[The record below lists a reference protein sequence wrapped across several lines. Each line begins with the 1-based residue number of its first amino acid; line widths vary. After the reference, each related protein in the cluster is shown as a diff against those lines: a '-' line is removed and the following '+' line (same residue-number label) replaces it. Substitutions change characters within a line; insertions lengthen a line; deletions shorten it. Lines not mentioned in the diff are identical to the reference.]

1 MSYSNS
7 IRRIRV
13 LATLIIVLYHCFCP
27 FLSHGGWNMYD
38 NTTIESFGHWLCN
51 IVLAD
56 KMLPTFFIMSGML
69 YFSSRKHKVEKKVL
83 LILNK
88 FDRLLVPYA
97 LFMTLYFAVIEP
109 LTGPNSSPGHLW
121 FLTILFSCF
130 TIAIFLRKVD
140 TRILI
145 VFSFPLMFF
154 ASRLGD
160 VNLLIFDV
168 SKIVSYMF

>member
-1 MSYSNS
+1 MHMKNQES
-7 IRRIRV
+7 V
-13 LATLIIVLYHCFCP
+13 LKVSVL
-27 FLSHGGWNMYD
+27 LSD
-38 NTTIESFGHWLCN
+38 AQTVAALT
-51 IVLAD
+51 VD
-56 KMLPTFFIMSGML
+56 
-69 YFSSRKHKVEKKVL
+69 VEVL
-83 LILNK
+83 LILEI
-88 FDRLLVPYA
+88 A
-97 LFMTLYFAVIEP
+97 LEERRAFTIAMQFFCGTLASTT

-168 SKIVSYMF
+168 SKIVSYMFCFFECWIVSNYYE

>member
-1 MSYSNS
+1 
-7 IRRIRV
+7 
-13 LATLIIVLYHCFCP
+13 
-27 FLSHGGWNMYD
+27 MYD

-130 TIAIFLRKVD
+130 YYCNIFEKSRYKDSHCVLFSSD
-140 TRILI
+140 
-145 VFSFPLMFF
+145 VFC
-154 ASRLGD
+154 
-160 VNLLIFDV
+160 
-168 SKIVSYMF
+168 K